1 VVDSIGDA
9 TPLQIDMLI
18 LQKRISQGNLE
29 NIAELSEDL
38 LNRSRSTG
46 ERDHHVEARVRMDRA
61 LLGIIDANLVGAE
74 LKWCVDRLNALC
86 SGTALH
92 GLALLNLA
100 NWHRNSGESIMSL
113 IVHADIRKDLGHPED
128 IVGLSRLEA
137 ARIYVTL
144 NDLDPAMRHFWSAR
158 QSFQRNKMSSES
170 LVASLEWLD
179 LALEEVSDSAPNME
193 NRLANAAPRET
204 GEATWIPSNPKDV
217 KLIVEELFPILTRD
231 LSGENRN
238 DIGLIID
245 SSDILKFSLW
255 KEILVE
261 RIDEIQDPNVLDVL
275 QS

>member
-1 VVDSIGDA
+1 MVDSIGDA

-158 QSFQRNKMSSES
+158 QSFQRNKMSSEC

-179 LALEEVSDSAPNME
+179 LALEEVSDSAPDME

-204 GEATWIPSNPKDV
+204 GEATLIPSNP
-217 KLIVEELFPILTRD
+217 
-231 LSGENRN
+231 
-238 DIGLIID
+238 
-245 SSDILKFSLW
+245 
-255 KEILVE
+255 
-261 RIDEIQDPNVLDVL
+261 
-275 QS
+275 

>member
-1 VVDSIGDA
+1 MVDSIGDA

-128 IVGLSRLEA
+128 IVGLSRDATRL
-137 ARIYVTL
+137 
-144 NDLDPAMRHFWSAR
+144 
-158 QSFQRNKMSSES
+158 SE
-170 LVASLEWLD
+170 
-179 LALEEVSDSAPNME
+179 
-193 NRLANAAPRET
+193 
-204 GEATWIPSNPKDV
+204 
-217 KLIVEELFPILTRD
+217 
-231 LSGENRN
+231 
-238 DIGLIID
+238 
-245 SSDILKFSLW
+245 DILFL
-255 KEILVE
+255 
-261 RIDEIQDPNVLDVL
+261 
-275 QS
+275 

>member
-1 VVDSIGDA
+1 MVDSIGDA

-18 LQKRISQGNLE
+18 LQKSISQGNLE

-61 LLGIIDANLVGAE
+61 LLGIVDANLVGAE

-113 IVHADIRKDLGHPED
+113 IVHADIRRDLGHPED
-128 IVGLSRLEA
+128 IIGLSRLEA

-158 QSFQRNKMSSES
+158 QSFKRNKMSSES

-193 NRLANAAPRET
+193 NRLTNAAPREN
-204 GEATWIPSNPKDV
+204 GEATWIPSHPDDV

-231 LSGENRN
+231 ISGAQRN

-245 SSDILKFSLW
+245 SSDILGVTKW
-255 KEILVE
+255 RDILLE
-261 RIDEIQDPNVLDVL
+261 RIKEIQDPNVLEVL